1 MVDQSKALRRGKKM
15 KRNEFVEWLYKAGY
29 KVDDTIDGMRMFSK
43 GWRTVKVY
51 EDNSVEVVFC
61 SPCEYS
67 VYDTCIDCFELDK
80 IGNLVVRVWVYG
92 DDGEVEEE
100 HYLYRY

>member
-1 MVDQSKALRRGKKM
+1 MVMKTESYRGGRKM
-15 KRNEFVEWLYKAGY
+15 KRVEFIKWLDNAGFRFDETA
-29 KVDDTIDGMRMFSK
+29 KGMMVFSR
-43 GWRTVKVY
+43 GWQSVRIF

-67 VYDTCIDCFELDK
+67 EYDTCIECFELDK
-80 IGNLVVRVWVYG
+80 LGNLVVKIWVYG